1 MLTAFFVVTTAVC
14 AIGWLVTRIAAN
26 ALVLYIKEKGYMP
39 PSEDETKACVK
50 RVVTEMFKKSK

>member
-50 RVVTEMFKKSK
+50 RVVTEMFKISK